1 MAPKAGKAKPKGKGD
16 KKKKD
21 EKGAANYTCPIY
33 YWLFSSCRV
42 KNGIRN
48 FEMVSR
54 TQRER
59 ERQIVSFNFVY
70 NCDKFA
76 DGEKSSAS

>member
-54 TQRER
+54 TQSER
-59 ERQIVSFNFVY
+59 ER
-70 NCDKFA
+70 NCFI
-76 DGEKSSAS
+76 

>member
-48 FEMVSR
+48 GLLDPE
-54 TQRER
+54 
-59 ERQIVSFNFVY
+59 
-70 NCDKFA
+70 
-76 DGEKSSAS
+76 